1 MELIDKKNKGKIS
14 RDTVPLTPAI
24 YGKISSIL
32 FRRRG
37 GRNSPQTHEENY
49 PAAAPHHHPGTEPAA
64 APRHWL
70 LTEAGAPSVNA
81 AKF

>member
-1 MELIDKKNKGKIS
+1 
-14 RDTVPLTPAI
+14 
-24 YGKISSIL
+24 L

-37 GRNSPQTHEENY
+37 GRNSSQTHEENY